1 MDKQSF
7 VFLNHTKSISLKIVC
22 IYIKFNLQEILDNIY
37 KWVDLSKLKVESD
50 HDLTKFQK
58 IDFIGKVT
66 VNDRYG
72 YNIIIF
78 NEAEIVKISA
88 SYVLNQQLNS
98 QISNLKNIGFEFLR
112 NLQLSLLQMNL
123 QYVFKD
129 KNHNPVS
136 LDKKALINIDDLECV
151 DISKN
156 LYFDGFNQNLF
167 FEAVTNIINAVEV
180 IDILYQKIDLKNLT

>member
-1 MDKQSF
+1 M
-7 VFLNHTKSISLKIVC
+7 
-22 IYIKFNLQEILDNIY
+22 QEILDNIY

-50 HDLTKFQK
+50 HDLIKSQK

-72 YNIIIF
+72 YNIIIL
-78 NEAEIVKISA
+78 NESETVKIST
-88 SYVLNQQLNS
+88 SYRFNQQLKG

-112 NLQLSLLQMNL
+112 SVQLSLLQMNL
-123 QYVFKD
+123 QYVFIY
-129 KNHNPVS
+129 KNHDQPVS
-136 LDKKALINIDDLECV
+136 LDKKVPINMDDLESI

-167 FEAVTNIINAVEV
+167 FEAVTNIINAIEV
-180 IDILYQKIDLKNLT
+180 IDILYQKIDMKNT

>member
-1 MDKQSF
+1 M
-7 VFLNHTKSISLKIVC
+7 
-22 IYIKFNLQEILDNIY
+22 QEILDNIY
-37 KWVDLSKLKVESD
+37 RWVDLSKLKVESD
-50 HDLTKFQK
+50 HELTKFQK

-72 YNIIIF
+72 YNIIIL

-88 SYVLNQQLNS
+88 SYVFNQQLNS
-98 QISNLKNIGFEFLR
+98 QISNLKDIGFEFLR

-123 QYVFKD
+123 QYVFIH

-136 LDKKALINIDDLECV
+136 LDNKALINIDDLESIA
-151 DISKN
+151 ISKN
-156 LYFDGFNQNLF
+156 LYFDGFNQNFF

>member
-1 MDKQSF
+1 MR
-7 VFLNHTKSISLKIVC
+7 
-22 IYIKFNLQEILDNIY
+22 EILDNIY

-50 HDLTKFQK
+50 HDQTKSQK

-72 YNIIIF
+72 YNIIIL

-88 SYVLNQQLNS
+88 SYIFNQQLHS
-98 QISNLKNIGFEFLR
+98 QISNLKNIGFDLLS
-112 NLQLSLLQMNL
+112 NVQLSLLQMNL
-123 QYVFKD
+123 QYIFIH

-136 LDKKALINIDDLECV
+136 LDKKALINIDDLESI

-167 FEAVTNIINAVEV
+167 FEAVTNVINAIEV

>member
-1 MDKQSF
+1 MR
-7 VFLNHTKSISLKIVC
+7 
-22 IYIKFNLQEILDNIY
+22 EILDNIY

-50 HDLTKFQK
+50 HDLTKSQK

-72 YNIIIF
+72 YNIIIL

-88 SYVLNQQLNS
+88 SYIFNQQLHS
-98 QISNLKNIGFEFLR
+98 QISNLKNIGFDLLS
-112 NLQLSLLQMNL
+112 NMQLSLLQMNL
-123 QYVFKD
+123 QYVFIH

-136 LDKKALINIDDLECV
+136 LDKKALINIDDLESI

-167 FEAVTNIINAVEV
+167 FEAVTNVINAIEV

>member
-1 MDKQSF
+1 MR
-7 VFLNHTKSISLKIVC
+7 
-22 IYIKFNLQEILDNIY
+22 EILDNIY

-50 HDLTKFQK
+50 HDLTKSQK

-72 YNIIIF
+72 YNIIIL
-78 NEAEIVKISA
+78 NEAEIVKIST
-88 SYVLNQQLNS
+88 SYRFNQQLLS
-98 QISNLKNIGFEFLR
+98 QISNLENIGIEFLR
-112 NLQLSLLQMNL
+112 NVQLLLLQMNL
-123 QYVFKD
+123 QYAFIH
-129 KNHNPVS
+129 KNHNLPVS
-136 LDKKALINIDDLECV
+136 LDKKAPINIDDLESI

-167 FEAVTNIINAVEV
+167 FEAVTNIINAIEV

>member
-1 MDKQSF
+1 
-7 VFLNHTKSISLKIVC
+7 
-22 IYIKFNLQEILDNIY
+22 LQEILDNIY

-50 HDLTKFQK
+50 HDLTKSQK

-72 YNIIIF
+72 YNIIIL

-88 SYVLNQQLNS
+88 SYIFNQQLHS
-98 QISNLKNIGFEFLR
+98 QISNLKNIGFDLLS
-112 NLQLSLLQMNL
+112 NVQLSLLQMNL
-123 QYVFKD
+123 QYVFID

-136 LDKKALINIDDLECV
+136 LDKKALINIDDLESI
-151 DISKN
+151 DINKN

-167 FEAVTNIINAVEV
+167 FEAVTNVINAIEV
-180 IDILYQKIDLKNLT
+180 IDILYRKIDLKKLT

>member
-1 MDKQSF
+1 MR
-7 VFLNHTKSISLKIVC
+7 
-22 IYIKFNLQEILDNIY
+22 EILDNIY

-50 HDLTKFQK
+50 HDLIKSQK

-72 YNIIIF
+72 YNIIIL

-88 SYVLNQQLNS
+88 SYIFNQQLHS
-98 QISNLKNIGFEFLR
+98 QISNQKNIGLDLLS
-112 NLQLSLLQMNL
+112 NVQLSLLQMNL
-123 QYVFKD
+123 QYVFIH

-136 LDKKALINIDDLECV
+136 LDKKALINIDDLESI

-167 FEAVTNIINAVEV
+167 FEAVTNIINAIKV
-180 IDILYQKIDLKNLT
+180 IDTLYQKIDLKNPT

>member
-1 MDKQSF
+1 MR
-7 VFLNHTKSISLKIVC
+7 
-22 IYIKFNLQEILDNIY
+22 EILDNIY

-50 HDLTKFQK
+50 QDLTKSQK

-72 YNIIIF
+72 YNIIIL
-78 NEAEIVKISA
+78 NEDEIVKISA
-88 SYVLNQQLNS
+88 SYIFNQQLHS
-98 QISNLKNIGFEFLR
+98 QISNLKNIGFDLLS
-112 NLQLSLLQMNL
+112 NVQLSLLQMNL
-123 QYVFKD
+123 QYVFIH

-136 LDKKALINIDDLECV
+136 LDKKALINIDDLESI

-167 FEAVTNIINAVEV
+167 FEAVTNVINAIEV
-180 IDILYQKIDLKNLT
+180 IDIPYQKIDLKNLT

>member
-1 MDKQSF
+1 M
-7 VFLNHTKSISLKIVC
+7 
-22 IYIKFNLQEILDNIY
+22 QEILDNIY

-50 HDLTKFQK
+50 HDLIKSQK

-72 YNIIIF
+72 YNIIIL
-78 NEAEIVKISA
+78 NESETVKIST
-88 SYVLNQQLNS
+88 SYRFNQQLKG

-112 NLQLSLLQMNL
+112 SVQLSLLQMNL
-123 QYVFKD
+123 QYVFIH
-129 KNHNPVS
+129 KNHNPVC
-136 LDKKALINIDDLECV
+136 LDKKALINFDDLESI

-167 FEAVTNIINAVEV
+167 FEAVTNIINAIEV
-180 IDILYQKIDLKNLT
+180 IDILYQKIDLKSPT